1 MKLHCHHRPNLG
13 LQEVNFDLGQL
24 LLGKKLNKSVTAS
37 LGAEFHAGGA
47 GQKHGVPV
55 LTSLESEYPFGTK
68 LLTMVQWLK
77 EQASSCLSP
86 NVSIPGKR
94 PWSKSLI

>member
-1 MKLHCHHRPNLG
+1 MKLHCHRPPNWTPG
-13 LQEVNFDLGQL
+13 GKFDLGQL
-24 LLGKKLNKSVTAS
+24 LLRKKLNKSVMAS
-37 LGAEFHAGGA
+37 LGAEVHAGDA

-68 LLTMVQWLK
+68 LQTMVQWLK

-86 NVSIPGKR
+86 NVSIATVNHCT
-94 PWSKSLI
+94 

>member
-1 MKLHCHHRPNLG
+1 MKLHCHYRPNLG

-37 LGAEFHAGGA
+37 LGTEFHAGGA

-68 LLTMVQWLK
+68 LQMMVQWLK

-86 NVSIPGKR
+86 NVSIATVNHCT
-94 PWSKSLI
+94 